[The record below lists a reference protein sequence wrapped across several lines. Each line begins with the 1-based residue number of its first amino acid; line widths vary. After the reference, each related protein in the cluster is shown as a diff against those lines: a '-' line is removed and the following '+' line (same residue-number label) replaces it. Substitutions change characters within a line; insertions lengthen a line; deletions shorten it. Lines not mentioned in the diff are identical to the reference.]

1 MKINDYDLKE
11 LYTNYVCR
19 IEKKYYEVLNYDGN
33 EEKLKEAVKE
43 LNDNTLFNIEWSIY
57 EISEDKAI
65 LEEIVDTLD

>member
-1 MKINDYDLKE
+1 MKINGYDLKE
-11 LYTNYVCR
+11 LYTNYVYR
-19 IEKKYYEVLNYDGN
+19 IEKNYYEVLNYDGN

-43 LNDNTLFNIEWSIY
+43 LNDNTLFNVEWSIY

>member
-1 MKINDYDLKE
+1 MKINGYDLKE
-11 LYTNYVCR
+11 LYTNYVYR
-19 IEKKYYEVLNYDGN
+19 IEKNYYEVLNYDGN
-33 EEKLKEAVKE
+33 KEKLKETVKE